1 MNALAA
7 DECRTASRRLLGPL
21 ESMQRDAIVQS
32 LLDYH
37 PNKVK
42 TAESPGCP
50 VPRSTARSTSTGSS
64 PRPANRPCDPV
75 PAQPQSDI
83 RPPSPTRNLSPE
95 PAAAPSPAT
104 IQAPGPG
111 PGTRRRAARP
121 GNR

>member
-7 DECRTASRRLLGPL
+7 NDFEAADLHGS
-21 ESMQRDAIVQS
+21 
-32 LLDYH
+32 
-37 PNKVK
+37 KVK
-42 TAESPGCP
+42 TAESLG
-50 VPRSTARSTSTGSS
+50 VSRATIYRKIHQYGIVT
-64 PRPANRPCDPV
+64 RPANRPCDPV
-75 PAQPQSDI
+75 PAQPQNGI
-83 RPPSPTRNLSPE
+83 MPPSPARNLPPE